1 MKKIFFASAL
11 ALLCFCISCDSEKE
25 DGPSEKAEKNL
36 AAQHAIIKCF
46 DTKDFSKIGD
56 YIAEDFIDHAGQ
68 NGETKGLA
76 NAKAEFEA
84 MVKTIN
90 NDKSEVILELVNDD
104 YVMSWIRFTGT
115 MASDNAGMGL
125 KAGDK
130 YDMKSMELSKFK
142 DGKATEHWV
151 FMDPAEMMKM
161 MGGAQTAM
169 PVTDMKKD
177 STGSKK

>member
-1 MKKIFFASAL
+1 MKKILFPAAV
-11 ALLCFCISCDSEKE
+11 ALLGFCVSCDDKDEGMS
-25 DGPSEKAEKNL
+25 DKAEKNL
-36 AAQHAIIKCF
+36 AAQHGVIKCF

-68 NGETKGLA
+68 NGEIKGLA
-76 NAKAEFEA
+76 NAKAEFEK
-84 MVKTIN
+84 MVTTLSDNKT
-90 NDKSEVILELVNDD
+90 ETILELANDD

-115 MASDNAGMGL
+115 LAVDNMGM

-130 YDMKSMELSKFK
+130 YDMKSMELSKFR
-142 DGKATEHWV
+142 DGKAIEHWV

-161 MGGAQTAM
+161 MGGALSTA

-177 STGSKK
+177 TIGAKK